1 MAWWAEKSRSRGE
14 DINLQCHCVVVRI
27 RSGYVKVK
35 GLIQCYVHFRWTL
48 DFRRCICWE
57 KKIMG
62 FGKTKLNLLNMHLCL
77 ASFFSLSFC
86 LLLCLFWLFFAQNAF
101 LFGFLFLSFLFLRK
115 MPLEKGS
122 VKDNFSKKKTWMTIN
137 KTFFSSLCL

>member
-1 MAWWAEKSRSRGE
+1 MSLCRCQDQKWLRESEGFDSVLRS
-14 DINLQCHCVVVRI
+14 LP
-27 RSGYVKVK
+27 
-35 GLIQCYVHFRWTL
+35 L
-48 DFRRCICWE
+48 DLGFQEVYLLR

-77 ASFFSLSFC
+77 ASFFSLSLFVFC
-86 LLLCLFWLFFAQNAF
+86 SVCFDFFFAQNAF

-122 VKDNFSKKKTWMTIN
+122 VKDNFSKKKT
-137 KTFFSSLCL
+137 